1 MLQFSQFNRQTPM
14 ILSMSSD
21 LQTRRI
27 VWTGRN
33 NDDTPM
39 GSRLQPQLGVSAF
52 AIAGQFAEVW
62 HDEAQEALP
71 AW

>member
-1 MLQFSQFNRQTPM
+1 M

-21 LQTRRI
+21 LQTRQI
-27 VWTGRN
+27 VWTGRAN
-33 NDDTPM
+33 NDTPM

-62 HDEAQEALP
+62 GQEAQEALP
-71 AW
+71 VWEE

>member
-1 MLQFSQFNRQTPM
+1 M

-27 VWTGRN
+27 VWTGRG
-33 NDDTPM
+33 NDDTPK

-62 HDEAQEALP
+62 GQEAQEALP

>member
-1 MLQFSQFNRQTPM
+1 
-14 ILSMSSD
+14 MSSD

-27 VWTGRN
+27 VWTGRG
-33 NDDTPM
+33 NDDTPK

-62 HDEAQEALP
+62 GQEAQEALP

>member
-1 MLQFSQFNRQTPM
+1 
-14 ILSMSSD
+14 MSSD

-33 NDDTPM
+33 NDGTPM

-62 HDEAQEALP
+62 AQEARP
-71 AW
+71 IV

>member
-1 MLQFSQFNRQTPM
+1 M

-27 VWTGRN
+27 VWTARG
-33 NDDTPM
+33 NDDSSI
-39 GSRLQPQLGVSAF
+39 GSRLQPQLGINAF

-62 HDEAQEALP
+62 AEEAQEALP

>member
-1 MLQFSQFNRQTPM
+1 M

-27 VWTGRN
+27 VWTGRG

-39 GSRLQPQLGVSAF
+39 GSRLQPQLGVNAF
-52 AIAGQFAEVW
+52 AIAGQFAEVFA
-62 HDEAQEALP
+62 DEAQEALP

>member
-1 MLQFSQFNRQTPM
+1 M

-27 VWTGRN
+27 VWTARG
-33 NDDTPM
+33 NDDSAI
-39 GSRLQPQLGVSAF
+39 GSRLQPQLGINAF

-62 HDEAQEALP
+62 AEEAQEALP

>member
-1 MLQFSQFNRQTPM
+1 M

-27 VWTGRN
+27 VWTGRG

-52 AIAGQFAEVW
+52 TIAGQFAEVFA
-62 HDEAQEALP
+62 DEAQEALP

>member
-1 MLQFSQFNRQTPM
+1 M

-21 LQTRRI
+21 LQTRCI
-27 VWTGRN
+27 VWTGRG

-39 GSRLQPQLGVSAF
+39 GSRLQPQLGASAF
-52 AIAGQFAEVW
+52 AIAGQFAEVFA
-62 HDEAQEALP
+62 DEAQEALP